1 MPRSAKKVVEKV
13 LPPGYKVV
21 DVPPASDAAS
31 LREQPDAAAPELD
44 AVVAKARRL
53 KGRARAASRN
63 PAATDRVASE
73 GPGDVEVVIAE
84 PETDSDDE
92 KRAGRR
98 VFLVRDGKIVGE
110 QG

>member
-21 DVPPASDAAS
+21 DAPAASDAAS
-31 LREQPDAAAPELD
+31 LREQPDAAAPELSS
-44 AVVAKARRL
+44 VVAKARRL
-53 KGRARAASRN
+53 KGRPGRALRN
-63 PAATDRVASE
+63 PATTDSVASE
-73 GPGDVEVVIAE
+73 GPGDVEVVVAE
-84 PETDSDDE
+84 PETDSEEE

-98 VFLVRDGKIVGE
+98 VYLVRDGKIVGE